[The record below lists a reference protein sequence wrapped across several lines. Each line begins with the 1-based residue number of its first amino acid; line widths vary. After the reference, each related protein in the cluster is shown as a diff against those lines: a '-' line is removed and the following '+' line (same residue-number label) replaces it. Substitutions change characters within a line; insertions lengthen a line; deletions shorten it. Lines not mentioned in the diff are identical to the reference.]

1 MRSLLETA
9 AELGRILVHAPKAAI
24 MLKYQSVFVGGN
36 HLWKMGHEGRLI
48 GHTEVD
54 DYRHQELLAMKDSQ
68 DANSDTVEVDCL
80 ALSVMGFRV
89 EYAGTRRT
97 YKSMESDPGSTVL
110 VMIVRRASDNGCS
123 HRLGVGYADLQ
134 AWGSIKAM
142 VQTTILE

>member
-1 MRSLLETA
+1 
-9 AELGRILVHAPKAAI
+9 

-80 ALSVMGFRV
+80 ALSVM
-89 EYAGTRRT
+89 
-97 YKSMESDPGSTVL
+97 DPGSTVL
-110 VMIVRRASDNGCS
+110 VMIVRKASDNGCS
-123 HRLGVGYADLQ
+123 HRLGVDMQIFKRGDRSKQWYKRQYLNDPSL
-134 AWGSIKAM
+134 GTSK
-142 VQTTILE
+142 